1 MIFVTV
7 GTSTP
12 FDRLIRAIDEWAG
25 LHHRD
30 DVFAQ
35 IGLSDYRPKNIEAV
49 KLLNPPDFSGHFNA
63 AQFVVAH
70 AGMGS
75 IITALEI
82 GKPLV
87 IMPRRAH
94 FGETRNDHQF
104 ATANQFKAQ
113 RGIIVALDEEELIH
127 KLDQAEIVPVASQIG
142 AQASPSLISA
152 VRAFIEEVGT
162 GTRR

>member
-12 FDRLIRAIDEWAG
+12 FDRLIRAIDDWAG
-25 LHHRD
+25 LNNRD

-35 IGLSDYRPKNIEAV
+35 IGLSDYKPKNIEAV
-49 KLLNPPDFSGHFNA
+49 KLLNPSDFSGHFNA
-63 AQFVVAH
+63 ANFVVAH

-87 IMPRRAH
+87 IVPRRAH
-94 FGETRNDHQF
+94 LNETRNDHQF
-104 ATANQFKAQ
+104 ATAQQFNRQ
-113 RGIIVALDEEELIH
+113 RGIIVAMDEYELVQ
-127 KLDQAEIVPVASQIG
+127 KLDQAEMAPVTSQIG
-142 AQASPSLISA
+142 KEASPSLISA
-152 VRAFIEEVGT
+152 VRTFIECVET
-162 GTRR
+162 TKRR

>member
-12 FDRLIRAIDEWAG
+12 FDRLIRTIDEWAG
-25 LHHRD
+25 SRKRD

-35 IGLSDYRPKNIEAV
+35 IGLSDYKPKNIEAV
-49 KLLNPPDFSGHFNA
+49 KLLNPADFSGHFNA

-70 AGMGS
+70 AGMGT

-87 IMPRRAH
+87 ILPRRAH
-94 FGETRNDHQF
+94 FNETRNDHQF
-104 ATANQFKAQ
+104 ATAQQFSRQ
-113 RGIIVALDEEELIH
+113 RGIIVALNEEELIH
-127 KLDQAEIVPVASQIG
+127 KLDQADIAPVTSQIG
-142 AQASPSLISA
+142 SEASPGLISA
-152 VRAFIEEVGT
+152 LRSFIEEAGT
-162 GTRR
+162 AKRR